1 MKPTHFSRYLKFALF
16 LAILCSFTNVYAYD
30 FEVDGIYYTKVGS
43 RAYVTFQSYVNG
55 NCTSDY
61 SGDVVIPPTVTYS
74 GTTYTVNEIGWGA
87 FSGCTGLTS
96 ITIPSSIITVG
107 DAAFKNCSSLTGVY
121 INDLEAW
128 CNTSFANNNS
138 NPLYN
143 AHHLFLNGV
152 EVKDLVIPNTIT
164 AINKN
169 LFCGCSGLT
178 SVTIPNS
185 VTGVGESSFSGCT
198 GLNSVSMSNSVT
210 SIGNYAFYG
219 CTGLT
224 DVAISSAVTTIGYS
238 AFHGC
243 TELTHFTIPN
253 SITEIGTT
261 AFYGCTKLKSLIWN
275 AVNCASIGGSAFNF
289 SINNLQFGNAVEHIP
304 AGLPSLS
311 MSGKTLVLPNS
322 VKTIATGAFKG
333 TCAAVVIGNN
343 IQNIATGAFPN
354 GISVAYV
361 TSTVP
366 RPCEAGAF
374 SNPQN
379 LFVPAGSLASYTTA
393 QGWSEFINIYDDE
406 DEYVPAT
413 SISLNKSSI
422 VMSPGSTQQL
432 TATISPSNAS
442 ATLITWQSMNT
453 AVATVNS
460 NGKITAQDIGETD
473 IVAMVDNVYAICHV
487 TVNILPNN
495 VFSMPDTTVS
505 RGETVVIPVTM
516 TNQDEITAFQT
527 DIYLPEGFEIVK
539 ENGDYVVELSNR
551 RSNTHIIMANVSP
564 EGFVRILSY
573 SSSLKPFSGNDG
585 VLFYVTVKAPEEGD
599 GVYPIELRDTR
610 LTTTAGNELIIPDA
624 ACNVTIEPYL
634 LGDANNSGD
643 VTITDVVVTARHIL
657 FYNPQPFVFGA
668 ADVNH
673 DGQITVSDA
682 VNIAYMVLN
691 GTLMGSPSRLPALA
705 INDCMSGTSLWASAN
720 FGMVSVLLDNVADY
734 TAFQFDLHLPEGMM
748 ASNFRLTDCAGSH
761 TLGTA
766 ISDDGSTRVLCYSPS
781 LQAISGSE
789 GAVLTFD
796 VTNESGITRGDILA
810 DGIELVTTSGETVKL
825 TPFSI
830 ALNEASG
837 VSGATTSRTVTG
849 VDYYNIAGQRV
860 DRIGS
865 GVTIVVTTYSDG
877 TRTVTKV
884 FR

>member
-1 MKPTHFSRYLKFALF
+1 MKLTHFSRYLKFALF
-16 LAILCSFTNVYAYD
+16 LAILCSFTTAYAYD
-30 FEVDGIYYTKVGS
+30 FEVDGIYYSKTGTGDKV
-43 RAYVTFQSYVNG
+43 YVTYQSYSNG
-55 NCTSDY
+55 TYTSDY
-61 SGDVVIPPTVTYS
+61 SGDVIIPPSVTYS
-74 GTTYTVNEIGWGA
+74 GKTYPVSEIGWDAFRGCTGLTSITVPA
-87 FSGCTGLTS
+87 SVTLIGEDAFRGCSGLIGVYITDFEQWCKISFNNSNSNPLYNAHHLYLNGVEVKDMVIPSTITAINNYLFCGLSGLANVTIPNSVTSIGNSSFSGCTGLTS
-96 ITIPSSIITVG
+96 ITLP
-107 DAAFKNCSSLTGVY
+107 
-121 INDLEAW
+121 
-128 CNTSFANNNS
+128 
-138 NPLYN
+138 
-143 AHHLFLNGV
+143 
-152 EVKDLVIPNTIT
+152 
-164 AINKN
+164 
-169 LFCGCSGLT
+169 
-178 SVTIPNS
+178 
-185 VTGVGESSFSGCT
+185 
-198 GLNSVSMSNSVT
+198 NSVT
-210 SIGNYAFYG
+210 SIGNSAFYG

-224 DVAISSAVTTIGYS
+224 EVAIPNSVTTISYS
-238 AFHGC
+238 AFWGC
-243 TELTHFTIPN
+243 TSLTRVTIPTAV
-253 SITEIGTT
+253 TEIGNS

-495 VFSMPDTTVS
+495 MFSMPDTTVS
-505 RGETVVIPVTM
+505 RGETIVIPVTM
-516 TNQDEITAFQT
+516 TNEDEITAFQT
-527 DIYLPEGFEIVK
+527 DIYLPEGFEIVM
-539 ENGDYVVELSNR
+539 EDGDYVVELSNR
-551 RSNTHIIMANVSP
+551 RSNTHVIMANVSP

-761 TLGTA
+761 TWAPPLVMTVLLACCA
-766 ISDDGSTRVLCYSPS
+766 IHPHFRPSAAAKVPYSR
-781 LQAISGSE
+781 
-789 GAVLTFD
+789 LT
-796 VTNESGITRGDILA
+796 
-810 DGIELVTTSGETVKL
+810 
-825 TPFSI
+825 
-830 ALNEASG
+830 
-837 VSGATTSRTVTG
+837 
-849 VDYYNIAGQRV
+849 
-860 DRIGS
+860 
-865 GVTIVVTTYSDG
+865 
-877 TRTVTKV
+877 
-884 FR
+884 